1 MPVRDGLPVSE
12 RRRHVPPRNTTTGPP
27 KHPIEHRTVIGPP
40 STPTR
45 GLVGQQRLHPGPL
58 RIGQIVSM
66 QHPPGLPHPALK
78 IRGTRSSGLVGQEVT
93 EVQYPAN
100 RCPSPDRAP
109 LGLRRLKRHQTSGLH
124 GRIRRQCSQTRGH
137 PTSRLD
143 NGGGAHHGPTGPA
156 AGRARRICGQDD
168 NGCTARTKARDE
180 HQVLLVRKVRRG

>member
-78 IRGTRSSGLVGQEVT
+78 IRGTRSSPVRTIGPLD
-93 EVQYPAN
+93 P
-100 RCPSPDRAP
+100 PSPSP
-109 LGLRRLKRHQTSGLH
+109 SSPPSPS
-124 GRIRRQCSQTRGH
+124 C
-137 PTSRLD
+137 
-143 NGGGAHHGPTGPA
+143 
-156 AGRARRICGQDD
+156 
-168 NGCTARTKARDE
+168 E
-180 HQVLLVRKVRRG
+180 